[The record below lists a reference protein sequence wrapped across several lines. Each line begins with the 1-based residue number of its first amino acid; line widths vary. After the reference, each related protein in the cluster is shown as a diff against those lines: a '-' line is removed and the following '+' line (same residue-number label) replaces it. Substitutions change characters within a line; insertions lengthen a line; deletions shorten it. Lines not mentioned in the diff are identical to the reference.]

1 MALRKAKSQNTKG
14 NTVMCPICE
23 KAIVDSPRKSQDLIF
38 SCQAWLHR
46 CYAGLTHIYF
56 DKLSDDNTLFY
67 CSSCVADK
75 QAEELVDLKS
85 AVVALVQ
92 EATQLTR
99 FLFLS
104 RYYKL
109 P

>member
-1 MALRKAKSQNTKG
+1 MALRKAKSQNTKV
-14 NTVMCPICE
+14 NTVTCSICE
-23 KAIVDSPRKSQDLIF
+23 KAIVDSARKSQDLIF
-38 SCQAWLHR
+38 FCQAWLHR
-46 CYAGLTHIYF
+46 CYAGLTHTYF
-56 DKLSDDNTLFY
+56 DKLSDDNTPFY

-75 QAEELVDLKS
+75 EAEELVDLKS

-92 EATQLTR
+92 EVTQLTR
-99 FLFLS
+99 LLFLS

>member
-1 MALRKAKSQNTKG
+1 MALRKVKSQNTKG
-14 NTVMCPICE
+14 NTVCPICE
-23 KAIVDSPRKSQDLIF
+23 KAIVDIARKSQDLIF
-38 SCQAWLHR
+38 SCQAWVHR
-46 CYAGLTHIYF
+46 CCAGLTRTRF
-56 DKLSDDNTLFY
+56 DKLSDDNTSLY

-75 QAEELVDLKS
+75 QAEELVDLKR

-92 EATQLTR
+92 EVTHLTR
-99 FLFLS
+99 LLFLS